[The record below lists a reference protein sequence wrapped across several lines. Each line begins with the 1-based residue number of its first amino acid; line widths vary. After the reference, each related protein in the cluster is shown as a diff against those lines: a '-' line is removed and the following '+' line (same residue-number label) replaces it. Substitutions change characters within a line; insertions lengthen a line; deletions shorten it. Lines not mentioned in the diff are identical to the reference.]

1 MECSD
6 RTRIIMRCLDY
17 ARHDRRGILSRDDRG
32 RFLDCARND
41 RRGTLSRDD
50 IQAPSCQVPVPLTG
64 VCHVPVPWQNVP
76 WQNSKVFFQ
85 LSGFTSNLSLD
96 TFLSII
102 YRTHHPLPPI
112 SCSAHELPHYAKL
125 PSVPVYHIGPL

>member
-50 IQAPSCQVPVPLTG
+50 IQAPSCQVPVPLTCPSDRRMSGTCPLTGG
-64 VCHVPVPWQNVP
+64 V
-76 WQNSKVFFQ
+76 
-85 LSGFTSNLSLD
+85 
-96 TFLSII
+96 
-102 YRTHHPLPPI
+102 
-112 SCSAHELPHYAKL
+112 
-125 PSVPVYHIGPL
+125 